1 MNRRQF
7 TQSLAALISAPAIP
21 AAALAKTATT
31 TPLHMFQHPYSW
43 AAFTA
48 RIHDKAS
55 PAMFKRQLA
64 LTDEM
69 AQHVYDVLLKENVIT
84 MPDALG
90 VSKTLKPFGRSAER
104 VANLYSQNT
113 DQASLKSNL
122 RERAEKMLNDDEAG
136 EIESND
142 SNSVNHQVTQSEH
155 ERTIPQNTTQPH
167 AEIREGS
174 DQLAAPDPIAPGGAR
189 DIHPSVE

>member
-21 AAALAKTATT
+21 SAALAKTATT

-64 LTDEM
+64 LSDEM

-84 MPDALG
+84 LPDAMG
-90 VSKTLKPFGRSAER
+90 VSKTLQPFGRSAKR
-104 VANLYSQNT
+104 VAHMATQQLEQGSTNS
-113 DQASLKSNL
+113 KL
-122 RERAEKMLNDDEAG
+122 RDGVDKILNDDSS
-136 EIESND
+136 EIESDD
-142 SNSVNHQVTQSEH
+142 SNSVNHQVTKLDH
-155 ERTIPQNTTQPH
+155 ERTIPQNTAEPD

-174 DQLAAPDPIAPGGAR
+174 DQLAPSDTITPGGTR
-189 DIHPSVE
+189 DIRSPIE